1 MMVSANVAPGV
12 RTLSTI
18 ISQYNNKLEESLGK
32 IASGLRVRKPSDD
45 AYNYFRGE
53 DLRIR
58 SNMVERISSGLGD
71 HLARLKSAEG
81 SLLSI
86 RELLTKMSSMAAEAG
101 EEENDSVRA
110 AMGKEYDQMLSAV
123 VKLVETSRYNG
134 KTLLDASWD
143 SGAGGSAISARIDEN
158 TGDHY
163 RYDILDTRALEAT
176 GLNLAG
182 FASAEADWG
191 QAGATGR
198 TSATDYAEALENQ
211 DSGMKRMDRNLNRI
225 STHLTVLEG
234 VQNALANRRE
244 NYLAARSAL
253 VEVNQAEET
262 SRYTSMQIQQQA
274 AASFLAQANLGY
286 AGVVGLLL
294 GKSQ

>member
-18 ISQYNNKLEESLGK
+18 ISQYNNQLEESLGK

-81 SLLSI
+81 SLVSI
-86 RELLTKMSSMAAEAG
+86 RELLTQMVKQASDAAE
-101 EEENDSVRA
+101 EEDDAVRA
-110 AMGKEYDQMLSAV
+110 SMGKEYDQMLSAV
-123 VKLVETSRYNG
+123 VKLVETTRYNG
-134 KTLLDASWD
+134 KTLLDSTWD
-143 SGAGGSAISARIDEN
+143 SGAGGTAISARIDEN

-163 RYDILDTRALEAT
+163 SYDILDTRALEAT
-176 GLNLAG
+176 GLNLTG
-182 FASAEADWG
+182 FASAEVDWG
-191 QAGATGR
+191 QAGATGKA
-198 TSATDYAEALENQ
+198 SATSYQDALENQ

-234 VQNALANRRE
+234 VQTALANRRE

-253 VEVNQAEET
+253 VEVDQAEET
-262 SRYTSMQIQQQA
+262 SRYTSLQIQQQA

-286 AGVVGLLL
+286 SGVVGLLI
-294 GKSQ
+294 GKNS